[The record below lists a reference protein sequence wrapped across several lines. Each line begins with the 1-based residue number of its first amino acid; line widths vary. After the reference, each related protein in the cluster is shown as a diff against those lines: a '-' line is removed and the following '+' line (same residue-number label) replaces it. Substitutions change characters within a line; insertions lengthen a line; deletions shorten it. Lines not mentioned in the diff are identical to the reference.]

1 MTATEALTYVG
12 LRGRQPAF
20 GHGGPV
26 VVGIVAGD
34 DSCALATPNWLER
47 SGASY
52 EWGYEGAGPH
62 LLASAILLDR
72 VGRDVGYGVSRA
84 FMRDVV
90 ARLPHEFELSCD
102 AVDAWLREHDLAA
115 A

>member
-1 MTATEALTYVG
+1 MTVTEALTYVG

-20 GHGGPV
+20 GHGPV
-26 VVGIVAGD
+26 VVGLVAGD

-72 VGRDVGYGVSRA
+72 VGGTSATGSRA
-84 FMRDVV
+84 R
-90 ARLPHEFELSCD
+90 SC
-102 AVDAWLREHDLAA
+102 AMSSRGWGTSSS
-115 A
+115 

>member
-1 MTATEALTYVG
+1 MTVTEALTYVG
-12 LRGRQPAF
+12 LRGQQPAF

-34 DSCALATPNWLER
+34 DTGALPTPSWLEH

-72 VGRDVGYGVSRA
+72 VGRDVGYEVSRA

-102 AVDAWLREHDLAA
+102 AVDGWLREHDLASA
-115 A
+115 

>member
-1 MTATEALTYVG
+1 MTVTEALTYVG

-20 GHGGPV
+20 GHGAPV

-34 DSCALATPNWLER
+34 DRCGLPTPSWLER

-62 LLASAILLDR
+62 LLASAILLDHVR
-72 VGRDVGYGVSRA
+72 RDVGYEVSRA
-84 FMRDVV
+84 FMRDVI

-102 AVDAWLREHDLAA
+102 AVDAWLHEYDLADA
-115 A
+115 